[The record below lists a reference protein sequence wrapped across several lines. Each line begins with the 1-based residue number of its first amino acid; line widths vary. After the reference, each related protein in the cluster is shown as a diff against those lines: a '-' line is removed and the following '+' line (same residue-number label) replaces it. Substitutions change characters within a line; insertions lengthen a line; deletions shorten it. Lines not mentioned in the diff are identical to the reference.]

1 MTQDD
6 LTPSLVQSLR
16 AGDGGAG
23 ELLDR
28 LYREALARF
37 AWGYLQDAQEAED
50 VAQEVFCKVMES
62 DQVPDHFRAWI
73 YRVARN
79 LCLNRLRSRG
89 RKRDRERLATGMD
102 VARATAGALTHLVD
116 EERRAQLAEQ
126 LARLGDDDREVLRL
140 RYAEGLSRA
149 EMAEV
154 LELDESVVKSR
165 LYEAVKV
172 LRRNAD
178 D

>member
-28 LYREALARF
+28 LYREALVRF
-37 AWGYLQDAQEAED
+37 AWGYVQDAQEAED

-62 DQVPDHFRAWI
+62 DLVPDYFRAWV
-73 YRVARN
+73 YRIARN

-116 EERRAQLAEQ
+116 EERRARLAQQ
-126 LARLGDDDREVLRL
+126 LARLGDDEREILRL
-140 RYAEGLSRA
+140 RYAEDLSRA

-172 LRRNAD
+172 LRRDAD
-178 D
+178 E